1 MLEPQQQM
9 LLQPRVV
16 VGSEGHPDLAP
27 RCGITFSDLF
37 LPSCKAHFS
46 EAPFSKF
53 RNKDLKPHLPPP
65 GLYPEPE
72 RAAVLMEVF
81 LPSQWEKCPWI
92 QFSSSVQE
100 YLPLAFQRC

>member
-9 LLQPRVV
+9 
-16 VGSEGHPDLAP
+16 SECNPESLWAQRGPDLAP
-27 RCGITFSDLF
+27 RRCISFSDLF
-37 LPSCKAHFS
+37 LPFCKAHFS

-53 RNKDLKPHLPPP
+53 SNKGPKPHLPPP

-72 RAAVLMEVF
+72 RAAVLIEVF

-92 QFSSSVQE
+92 QFSPSVQV